1 MIIVVHAHQLISEL
15 LLVFSREKSPS
26 VLGNYTFNS
35 SEYNGKLEGEG
46 GRRALHYLLFVQ
58 FQAKAKFY
66 FCDEQPKVKSSSNI
80 GFCLSKKKIP
90 SHTDTLV

>member
-35 SEYNGKLEGEG
+35 SEDNGKVEGEG
-46 GRRALHYLLFVQ
+46 GG
-58 FQAKAKFY
+58 Y
-66 FCDEQPKVKSSSNI
+66 FTIYSSYNFKPRLSFIFMMSNR
-80 GFCLSKKKIP
+80 K
-90 SHTDTLV
+90 